1 MQTKRIICPKCKAV
15 LDVTNSKN
23 ETLKQIT
30 CPSCKT
36 ILQVKFPPQQEQ
48 PQQEPIEA
56 HTYYAPPKRP
66 MADSGETQ
74 LAGAGGETVLGGGL
88 SGATQLYTPTQ
99 KATATAMLTFEGK
112 DYPLE
117 EGQNIVGRKGI
128 TSKATVQITTED
140 RYMSRQHCSITVSTL
155 PDGTKKAV
163 LSNYQN
169 KNLTTVDG
177 QEIETGD
184 EIRLTNGDRITMGHT
199 TVTFKLS

>member
-1 MQTKRIICPKCKAV
+1 MQTKRVICPKCKAV

-36 ILQVKFPPQQEQ
+36 ILQVKFQ

-56 HTYYAPPKRP
+56 KTYYAPPKRS

-128 TSKATVQITTED
+128 TSKATVQIATED